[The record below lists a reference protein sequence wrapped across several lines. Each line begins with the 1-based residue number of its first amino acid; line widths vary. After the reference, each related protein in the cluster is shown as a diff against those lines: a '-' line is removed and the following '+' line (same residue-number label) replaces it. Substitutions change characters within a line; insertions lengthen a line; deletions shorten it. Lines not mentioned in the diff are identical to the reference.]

1 MQNAFWLHIFKS
13 SCSCVRLSS
22 ACASSVGVLHVHFL
36 VLGSRGQHGHGGPLG
51 GDAADLHVREGAAS
65 LAAAVGHRG
74 RGGDDVLE
82 PVQRDDE
89 QREQKG
95 QQAEEEPHVDVDV
108 ALASRRRR
116 SSRRGR

>member
-1 MQNAFWLHIFKS
+1 MCTFL
-13 SCSCVRLSS
+13 
-22 ACASSVGVLHVHFL
+22 VGIPHVHLL
-36 VLGSRGQHGHGGPLG
+36 VLGSRRQHGHGGPLG
-51 GDAADLHVREGAAS
+51 GDAADLHVCEGAAS
-65 LAAAVGHRG
+65 LTAAVGHRG

-108 ALASRRRR
+108 ALASW
-116 SSRRGR
+116 G